1 MNHIKLVTI
10 YGSPTPP
17 GRLASVLNVAE
28 KYAVGQSAQV
38 KRTGPSLD
46 ESGKFFF
53 WQEDSLR
60 LIEEADAI
68 LIASPVFRGSIP
80 AILKELLDLLPVQAL
95 RSKPVGLYVVGNAA
109 EHYLGVE
116 RHITDILTWFGALY
130 VPATCYITAP
140 TLNDGIPANVMS
152 QIVQL
157 VDSTL
162 ILSKSLGGKIL
173 GPPPLAE
180 VHGR

>member
-1 MNHIKLVTI
+1 
-10 YGSPTPP
+10 
-17 GRLASVLNVAE
+17 
-28 KYAVGQSAQV
+28 
-38 KRTGPSLD
+38 
-46 ESGKFFF
+46 
-53 WQEDSLR
+53 
-60 LIEEADAI
+60 
-68 LIASPVFRGSIP
+68 VFRGSIP

>member
-1 MNHIKLVTI
+1 MPFLVTI
-10 YGSPTPP
+10 
-17 GRLASVLNVAE
+17 
-28 KYAVGQSAQV
+28 
-38 KRTGPSLD
+38 
-46 ESGKFFF
+46 
-53 WQEDSLR
+53 
-60 LIEEADAI
+60 I
-68 LIASPVFRGSIP
+68 LPI
-80 AILKELLDLLPVQAL
+80 
-95 RSKPVGLYVVGNAA
+95 VGNAA

-116 RHITDILTWFGALY
+116 RHITDILSWFGALY

>member
-1 MNHIKLVTI
+1 MNLKLVTI

-17 GRLASVLNVAE
+17 GRLASVLTAAE
-28 KYAVGQSAQV
+28 EYAAGIGAHVQRIVPV
-38 KRTGPSLD
+38 KD

-53 WQEDSLR
+53 WKEESLR

-68 LIASPVFRGSIP
+68 LITSPVFRGSIP
-80 AILKELLDLLPVQAL
+80 AILKELLDLLPVRAL
-95 RSKPVGLYVVGNAA
+95 RSKPVGLFAVGNVA

-116 RHITDILTWFGALY
+116 RHVTDILTWFGALY
-130 VPATCYITAP
+130 VPATCYLTAP
-140 TLNDGIPANVMS
+140 FLNDGIPATSMD

-162 ILSKSLGGKIL
+162 ILSQSLGGKKL

>member
-1 MNHIKLVTI
+1 MDVKLVTV

-17 GRLASVLNVAE
+17 GRLSSVLTAAE
-28 KYAVGQSAQV
+28 EYGARRSADV
-38 KRTGPSLD
+38 HRVTPMID
-46 ESGKFFF
+46 DSGKFFY
-53 WQEDSLR
+53 WGKDSLQF
-60 LIEEADAI
+60 IEEADVI

-80 AILKELLDLLPVQAL
+80 AILKELLDQLPVQAL
-95 RSKPVGLYVVGNAA
+95 RSKPVGLYVVGNVA

-140 TLNDGIPANVMS
+140 SLNEGIPA
-152 QIVQL
+152 QRQKEIEQL
-157 VDSTL
+157 VDSAFALAT
-162 ILSKSLGGKIL
+162 SLKGKKL

-180 VHGR
+180 IYGH